1 MLTRRTL
8 LMTLGGLLTGYL
20 ASGQTPAGSSASNQ
34 NMLFWFVAGL
44 LALVVL
50 VVLLMGSMMAVQIR
64 PHYQQGQPI
73 PSPTG
78 EAVATKTKEEV
89 AC

>member
-1 MLTRRTL
+1 
-8 LMTLGGLLTGYL
+8 MTLGGLLTGYL
-20 ASGQTPAGSSASNQ
+20 ASGQTPAGSSAATQ

-64 PHYQQGQPI
+64 PHYQQGQPA
-73 PSPTG
+73 PSPTS
-78 EAVATKTKEEV
+78 EAAPTKAKEEV
-89 AC
+89 VC

>member
-8 LMTLGGLLTGYL
+8 LMTLGGLLMGYL
-20 ASGQTPAGSSASNQ
+20 ASGQTPAGSSAATQ

-64 PHYQQGQPI
+64 PHYQQGLQA
-73 PSPTG
+73 PSPSG
-78 EAVATKTKEEV
+78 EAVATETKEEV